1 MSNYDLEE
9 VKLLKAQMVL
19 SVLAIVTVLVSLGLS
34 YNEILKLNKTTPLF
48 SRKMEN
54 DILISNRLLV
64 LIISIGFL
72 YIDYIDKNIKQ
83 KYKKNNLRDAQL
95 QINASILSVI
105 ASIIVLYTAFDGE
118 NGEVELENPELQVS
132 FYKDLHFLRICKE
145 T

>member
-34 YNEILKLNKTTPLF
+34 YNEILKLNKSAPFF
-48 SRKMEN
+48 SRQMEN
-54 DILISNRLLV
+54 GILISNRLLD

-72 YIDYIDKNIKQ
+72 YIDYIDRDIKQ
-83 KYKKNNLRDAQL
+83 KYKKNNLRNAQL

-118 NGEVELENPELQVS
+118 NGEVELENPEL
-132 FYKDLHFLRICKE
+132 
-145 T
+145 

>member
-54 DILISNRLLV
+54 GILISNRLLA

-72 YIDYIDKNIKQ
+72 YIDYIDRDIKQ
-83 KYKKNNLRDAQL
+83 KYKKNNLRNAQL

-118 NGEVELENPELQVS
+118 NGEVELENPEL
-132 FYKDLHFLRICKE
+132 
-145 T
+145 

>member
-118 NGEVELENPELQVS
+118 NGEVELENPEL
-132 FYKDLHFLRICKE
+132 
-145 T
+145 

>member
-54 DILISNRLLV
+54 GILISNRLLA

-72 YIDYIDKNIKQ
+72 YIDYIDRDIKQ

-105 ASIIVLYTAFDGE
+105 ASIIVLYTAFNGK
-118 NGEVELENPELQVS
+118 NGEVGLENPEL
-132 FYKDLHFLRICKE
+132 
-145 T
+145 

>member
-19 SVLAIVTVLVSLGLS
+19 SVVAIVTVLVSLGLS

-54 DILISNRLLV
+54 GILISNRLLA

-105 ASIIVLYTAFDGE
+105 ASIIVLYTAFNGK
-118 NGEVELENPELQVS
+118 NGEVGLENPEL
-132 FYKDLHFLRICKE
+132 
-145 T
+145 

>member
-19 SVLAIVTVLVSLGLS
+19 SVVAIVTVLVSLGLS

-54 DILISNRLLV
+54 GILISNRLLA

-72 YIDYIDKNIKQ
+72 YIDYIDREIKQ
-83 KYKKNNLRDAQL
+83 KYKKNNLRNAQL

-118 NGEVELENPELQVS
+118 NGEVELENPEL
-132 FYKDLHFLRICKE
+132 
-145 T
+145 

>member
-54 DILISNRLLV
+54 GILISNRHLA
-64 LIISIGFL
+64 LISSIGFL
-72 YIDYIDKNIKQ
+72 YIDYIDRDIKQ
-83 KYKKNNLRDAQL
+83 KYKKNNLRNAQL

-118 NGEVELENPELQVS
+118 NGEVELENPEL
-132 FYKDLHFLRICKE
+132 
-145 T
+145 

>member
-54 DILISNRLLV
+54 DILISNRLLA

-72 YIDYIDKNIKQ
+72 YIDYIDRDIKQ
-83 KYKKNNLRDAQL
+83 KYKKNNLRNAQL

-118 NGEVELENPELQVS
+118 NGEVELENPEL
-132 FYKDLHFLRICKE
+132 
-145 T
+145 

>member
-54 DILISNRLLV
+54 GILISNRLLA

-118 NGEVELENPELQVS
+118 NGEVELENPEL
-132 FYKDLHFLRICKE
+132 
-145 T
+145 

>member
-19 SVLAIVTVLVSLGLS
+19 SVVAIVTVLVSLGLS

-48 SRKMEN
+48 SRKMKN
-54 DILISNRLLV
+54 GILISNRLLA

-105 ASIIVLYTAFDGE
+105 ASIIVLYTAFDGK
-118 NGEVELENPELQVS
+118 NGEVGLENPEL
-132 FYKDLHFLRICKE
+132 
-145 T
+145 

>member
-54 DILISNRLLV
+54 GILISNRLLA

-105 ASIIVLYTAFDGE
+105 ASIIVLYTASNGK
-118 NGEVELENPELQVS
+118 NGEVGLENPEL
-132 FYKDLHFLRICKE
+132 
-145 T
+145 

>member
-34 YNEILKLNKTTPLF
+34 YNEILKLNKTAPFF

-54 DILISNRLLV
+54 GILISNRLLA

-72 YIDYIDKNIKQ
+72 YIDYIDRDIKQ
-83 KYKKNNLRDAQL
+83 KYKKNNLRNAQL

-118 NGEVELENPELQVS
+118 NGEVELENPEL
-132 FYKDLHFLRICKE
+132 
-145 T
+145 